1 MRISDWSSDV
11 CSSDL
16 DVGDEGFEKLLLFIE
31 DGVGVARLFGIGEP
45 GRRPHRAELRLQH
58 IVVGAR
64 RIERD
69 IDADRLRAHLVEIAE
84 RVREQG
90 AVERRTDT
98 RVEKR
103 FVIIG
108 YESDAAVLLEDRKST
123 RLNSSH

>member
-1 MRISDWSSDV
+1 M
-11 CSSDL
+11 
-16 DVGDEGFEKLLLFIE
+16 E
-31 DGVGVARLFGIGEP
+31 DGLWVARLFGIGEP
-45 GRRPHRAELRLQH
+45 GWRPHRAELRLQH

-108 YESDAAVLLEDRKST
+108 YERDAAVLLDLGRPQFCARVVGRTFRSAERRGGQEWVST
-123 RLNSSH
+123 GRLRG